1 MARPKKKYIRDL
13 FEKDF
18 NTNFV
23 NYINNIQS
31 TDLKARF
38 IISRLNVCKN
48 LLKGIHFLEYS
59 IFLPDFLNNDGVL
72 TIEIF
77 DKIIFKMEFASLLYQ
92 IFEYKELSQN
102 IKNKESLTKKLE
114 KDIAIVINKSLE
126 KYISD
131 EENHLF
137 GPPSNKEVVRNILL
151 KILAHINYSAKKHI
165 NPKYKKERKRN
176 DDLKKNNTFLA
187 HEYELITNIYDNLK
201 SLCQGQLI
209 NIKNYTKEELE
220 ELKYIMFS
228 KFSTDIDDDKLDF
241 VINNISNDKK
251 KKDIAFCYLRMKYN
265 IEKNNETLD
274 KNIDRGRKK
283 RKCRDIGNIDY
294 KKIDLELNKLNQ
306 YPFFHKDLFLKEI
319 ATSLNV
325 FKLDI
330 KEFQRKHKI

>member
-1 MARPKKKYIRDL
+1 MVRPKKEKYIRDL

-48 LLKGIHFLEYS
+48 LLKGIHFLEYP
-59 IFLPDFLNNDGVL
+59 IFLPDFLNNNGVL

-114 KDIAIVINKSLE
+114 KDISIVINKSLE

-131 EENHLF
+131 EANHLF
-137 GPPSNKEVVRNILL
+137 CPPSNKEVVRNILL
-151 KILAHINYSAKKHI
+151 KILEHINYSTQKHI

-176 DDLKKNNTFLA
+176 DDLQKNNTFLA
-187 HEYELITNIYDNLK
+187 HEYELITTIYDNLK
-201 SLCQGQLI
+201 SLCQGQLT
-209 NIKNYTKEELE
+209 NIKNYTKEEL
-220 ELKYIMFS
+220 KYAMFS
-228 KFSTDIDDDKLDF
+228 EFEMDIDDDKLDF
-241 VINNISNDKK
+241 VINNISDDNK

-265 IEKNNETLD
+265 VTKNNETLD

-294 KKIDLELNKLNQ
+294 KKIDLDLNKLNQ
-306 YPFFHKDLFLKEI
+306 YPFLHKDLFLKEI
-319 ATSLNV
+319 ATSLDV

-330 KEFQRKHKI
+330 KAFQRKHKI